1 MINCGWLNQLVR
13 ALQTKCLRNCSFSKW
28 IDTNENSI
36 ALRKFCASKNCILFW
51 LNWVLFSSQATL
63 LRLALKNAFYC
74 PRAKVGNVFSFFSQ
88 KTKHSVSLPSCSLSL
103 PTCLLNYLCV
113 CVCVLLFNMYICMH
127 ANGVCTWAELFFLV
141 RFYAAFICKLRF
153 ACCIFYYTLSPLPFP
168 PRGISICI
176 VSHSWWVLSNI
187 CVIFLKNCSK
197 ICRHLT
203 EKPQMDWLM
212 TAAEL
217 QVMRI

>member
-1 MINCGWLNQLVR
+1 MRIQL
-13 ALQTKCLRNCSFSKW
+13 LW
-28 IDTNENSI
+28 
-36 ALRKFCASKNCILFW
+36 RKFCASKNCILFW

-74 PRAKVGNVFSFFSQ
+74 PRAKVGNVFFFFPPKN
-88 KTKHSVSLPSCSLSL
+88 KTFRSSLPSCSLSAN
-103 PTCLLNYLCV
+103 LL
-113 CVCVLLFNMYICMH
+113 
-127 ANGVCTWAELFFLV
+127 AELFMCVCACLICIYV
-141 RFYAAFICKLRF
+141 CMQMAYAHELSFFFSFICKLRF
-153 ACCIFYYTLSPLPFP
+153 ACCIFYYALSPLPFP
-168 PRGISICI
+168 PRGGISICI